1 MIHKNY
7 RNIFIQDLKA
17 NANDFDNEYKRIIEE
32 YGQSNETKLQFYKAT
47 FKSIIEFY
55 KQQNTDSEMYST
67 RITYCYNRFMNALKN
82 DNIDVT
88 DYIIESAQFTSEEA
102 IKKYPWL
109 DNKPTYT
116 PTYKAYNPNTKYG
129 RKKALEQAQ
138 RNYSNGSDEY
148 RNDIDNI
155 KIVVWAIVIIVAILF
170 FFIKAKLS
178 S

>member
-1 MIHKNY
+1 MFIH
-7 RNIFIQDLKA
+7 DLKA
-17 NANDFDNEYKRIIEE
+17 NANDFDKEYKRVIEE
-32 YGQSNETKLQFYKAT
+32 LGQSNETKLMFYKAV
-47 FKSIIEFY
+47 FKSLIESY
-55 KQQNTDSEMYST
+55 KKQSAETST
-67 RITYCYNRFMNALKN
+67 ITYCYSKFINVLKK

-102 IKKYPWL
+102 IKKYSWL

-138 RNYSNGSDEY
+138 RNYANGSDEY
-148 RNDIDNI
+148 RSDIDNI
-155 KIVVWAIVIIVAILF
+155 KIIVWTIVIIVAVLF